1 MYGLA
6 WPAGSDPLKI
16 ERMFIRGGGYIT
28 KGGKKFGRGLYHHF
42 RHAMTLCWP
51 DEDHHRWSDLMLQNF
66 IDNRVTA
73 VSGSRDSSKT
83 HTMSKFALIDYWM
96 WPECTLSLMSS
107 TDLRGLQLRIWGDIK
122 DLTVRAK
129 DRFPWLA
136 GKVVESLH
144 GIFTDELSEENEIR
158 DIRKGLICFVAG
170 TLVDT
175 PNGSRKIEQL
185 KPGEK
190 VFNAIGVGRILST
203 TSSVAS
209 KIVRV
214 TLNDGRIIEC
224 TPEHPFLTPRGW
236 TKAIDLM
243 TCERVFSTYETMRV
257 MQQAVRTGIPKSKI
271 LFGAMPGA
279 IARKEMRALRKSF
292 STSQT
297 KAKQS
302 ILMGKVL
309 RSEMR
314 QPVGCF
320 SKLGSEKCRSELQE
334 LRTTDASSSSPSN
347 VLLCQLQKCTIGL
360 YLRMLP
366 ERIHFDLPVS
376 IPSEIAFLQL
386 VLQKEIG
393 RTRKFQKANE
403 SNPTGKNGS
412 FNISRSPQSLSR
424 EHWKEKQKERSSLL
438 RIGFGISEN
447 QAGSGNKRI
456 DTQNPREAG
465 TRQKSNKGTGGSW
478 VASVDIL
485 KPEGDERF
493 DASIGGYTVY
503 NIEVEDHPSYSV
515 NGVVVHN
522 CIPCLDRKGTW
533 VGGLEKFV
541 GIKQKRRR
549 VFGDE
554 VQFMHQEY
562 LTILSNLDK
571 GDFRGIFVGNA
582 IANGKALDK
591 ISEPLEGWDNHPD
604 PKKTEVFKNRFGGI
618 TITLVGT
625 DSPNYDFPADQPA
638 RYSYLVDREDEKRV
652 GERYGRQSEQ
662 YYSQI
667 LGIRKAGLLSNRVLT
682 QKMCE
687 ENKAFEKC
695 VWGGA
700 AATVKI
706 YGLDAGYGGDRAV
719 AGWGEFG
726 TDVDGNTI
734 FRFDT
739 PKVIPLSVNQDPE
752 DQISMFV
759 RTDCMGNGIPASN
772 MFFDAG
778 MRATMATSL
787 AKLFS
792 PEVNAINF
800 GGSPTNRPVSN
811 DEYVY
816 DRITHAKRLK
826 RCDEHYIKFISEL
839 WFSVRLSVLSKQ
851 IRELQKEV
859 AEEFYTREWTKEKGD
874 RYELETKDET
884 KKRTGIS
891 PDLADWACILIEGA
905 RRLGFVI
912 ERCKD
917 SNSNTGNESDWLN
930 VEVDKHKRFVRKHE
944 LKYG

>member
-28 KGGKKFGRGLYHHF
+28 KGGKKFGRGLFHHF

-122 DLTVRAK
+122 DLTTRAK

-158 DIRKGLICFVAG
+158 DIRKGLIA
-170 TLVDT
+170 
-175 PNGSRKIEQL
+175 
-185 KPGEK
+185 
-190 VFNAIGVGRILST
+190 
-203 TSSVAS
+203 
-209 KIVRV
+209 
-214 TLNDGRIIEC
+214 
-224 TPEHPFLTPRGW
+224 
-236 TKAIDLM
+236 
-243 TCERVFSTYETMRV
+243 
-257 MQQAVRTGIPKSKI
+257 
-271 LFGAMPGA
+271 
-279 IARKEMRALRKSF
+279 
-292 STSQT
+292 
-297 KAKQS
+297 
-302 ILMGKVL
+302 
-309 RSEMR
+309 
-314 QPVGCF
+314 
-320 SKLGSEKCRSELQE
+320 
-334 LRTTDASSSSPSN
+334 
-347 VLLCQLQKCTIGL
+347 
-360 YLRMLP
+360 
-366 ERIHFDLPVS
+366 
-376 IPSEIAFLQL
+376 
-386 VLQKEIG
+386 
-393 RTRKFQKANE
+393 
-403 SNPTGKNGS
+403 
-412 FNISRSPQSLSR
+412 
-424 EHWKEKQKERSSLL
+424 
-438 RIGFGISEN
+438 
-447 QAGSGNKRI
+447 
-456 DTQNPREAG
+456 
-465 TRQKSNKGTGGSW
+465 
-478 VASVDIL
+478 
-485 KPEGDERF
+485 
-493 DASIGGYTVY
+493 
-503 NIEVEDHPSYSV
+503 
-515 NGVVVHN
+515 
-522 CIPCLDRKGTW
+522 IPCLDRKGTW

-549 VFGDE
+549 VYGDE
-554 VQFMHQEY
+554 CFPAGTMVDTPSGLVPIESIRPGDAVLNTMGVDRVIGTRKSIAHTICQVIAKDGRTILCTPNHKFFTNKEWVAACNLTQEHYMVSTFGEGAWVESSKVLKQEDFEKVCGGKKEVQVYNLHVKEQHNYSVNGLSVSNCQFMHQEY

-625 DSPNYDFPADQPA
+625 DSPNYDFPEGQPA

-682 QKMCE
+682 QQMCE
-687 ENKAFEKC
+687 DNKAFEKC
-695 VWGGA
+695 VWAGA
-700 AATVKI
+700 AATIKV

-739 PKVIPLSVNQDPE
+739 PKVIQLSINQDPE

-811 DEYVY
+811 DEYIY
-816 DRITHAKRLK
+816 DKLTHAKRLK
-826 RCDEHYIKFISEL
+826 RCDEHYIKFITEM

-851 IRELQKEV
+851 IRELQREV

-874 RYELETKDET
+874 RYELETKEET

-905 RRLGFVI
+905 RRLGFTI

-917 SNSNTGNESDWLN
+917 SNLNTSNESDWLN
-930 VEVDKHKRFVRKHE
+930 VEVDKHKRFMQKHE